1 MLLQAA
7 ETDTAKPSIMREP
20 GEEILPGVRW
30 GRPEWVPSVAYWAFM
45 VGKAEEAVDGYVGRE
60 ASLQSELGFCL
71 LGGYGIT
78 AEMNHAAHA
87 RLTLAGMLDPGRRP
101 SAGEIEDLLRQPL
114 EVAGRRARYRFP
126 RQRAGRLAAAL
137 ARIEDDFPPV
147 HDALAFRRHLMA
159 IPGIGPKTASWVARN
174 WLGSDEVAILD
185 IHVMR
190 AGLLIGLFDR
200 TQRLPRDYE
209 AMERRFI
216 DLCGALGAKPSLLDA
231 VMWRSMRTLGRG
243 AV

>member
-1 MLLQAA
+1 MPFQGVD
-7 ETDTAKPSIMREP
+7 TDTEERPVAREP
-20 GEEILPGVRW
+20 SEEVLPGVRW

-45 VGKAEEAVDGYVGRE
+45 VGRAEEAIDGYVGRG

-87 RLTLAGMLDPGRRP
+87 HLSRAGILDPGCRP
-101 SAGEIEDLLRQPL
+101 SAREIEDLLRRPL
-114 EVAGRRARYRFP
+114 AVTGRLARYRFP
-126 RQRAGRLAAAL
+126 RQRAGRIAVAL
-137 ARIEDDFPPV
+137 ARIEDEFPPV
-147 HDALAFRRHLMA
+147 HDALAFRRHLMG

-185 IHVMR
+185 IHVHR

-216 DLCGALGAKPSLLDA
+216 DLCVALGAKPSLVDA

-243 AV
+243 SV

>member
-1 MLLQAA
+1 MSFQVVSI
-7 ETDTAKPSIMREP
+7 DTPVPPVLREP
-20 GEEILPGVRW
+20 EEEILPGVRW
-30 GRPEWVPSVAYWAFM
+30 GRAEWVPSVAYWAFM
-45 VGKAEEAVDGYVGRE
+45 VGRAEEARDGYVGRE

-87 RLTLAGMLDPGRRP
+87 RLSRAGILDPGRRP
-101 SAGEIEDLLRQPL
+101 SAGEIESLLRAPL
-114 EVAGRRARYRFP
+114 EVGGRLARYRFP
-126 RQRAGRLAAAL
+126 CQRAGRLAAAL

-147 HDALAFRRHLMA
+147 HDALAFRRHLMG
-159 IPGIGPKTASWVARN
+159 IPGIGPKTASWVTRN

-185 IHVMR
+185 IHVLR

-216 DLCGALGAKPSLLDA
+216 QLCAILGAKPSLLDA

-243 AV
+243 TV